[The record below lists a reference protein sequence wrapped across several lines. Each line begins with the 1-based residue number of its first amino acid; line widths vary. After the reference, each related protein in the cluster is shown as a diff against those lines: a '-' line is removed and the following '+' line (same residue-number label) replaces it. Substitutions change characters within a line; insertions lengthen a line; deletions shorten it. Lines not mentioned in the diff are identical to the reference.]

1 MEHEDLIVS
10 MKGIQKSF
18 GGVHALTDG
27 ELTLRKGEV
36 LGLIGENGAGK
47 STLMKIL
54 SGVYQAD
61 AGVMLVDGKEV
72 HYHEPR
78 QALHDGICMIYQELN
93 LVQHLS
99 VGDNIFIG
107 RESQKGWKLDR
118 TKDNRRAEELLKE
131 LELDVSPNTTVSS
144 LTVAKQQMIEI
155 AKGISYDSKVLIMD
169 EPTAALSINEIK
181 DLFRVIQKLK
191 AKGISIIYISHRLE
205 ELFEITDRI
214 TVMRDGAFINT
225 FITKESS
232 LPELIRS
239 MVGREVSWEKKKHS
253 NVAADAP
260 VLLEVQGMESHAI
273 KNASF
278 KLRKGEILGIG
289 GLMGAGRTELARLV
303 FGADWRKHGKILKNG
318 EEIQIR
324 TPHDA
329 VKNGIG
335 YISEDRKALGLALKL
350 SVADNIAMPNWEKF
364 TSHGVVNEKEEMRV
378 AAEMADRVMVKTPS
392 VKQLVMNLSGGN
404 QQKVAIAKW
413 LLRDCDILI
422 FDEPTRGIDIGAKSE
437 IYNLINELIAQGKSI
452 IMISSEMQ
460 ELLSMSDR
468 IIVMCEGSITGELD
482 IADAT
487 QESIMAL
494 AVRALSDSGGIRNE
508 KTKEHKIA
516 VYVPTYYCTFLSG
529 LSLSVFFL
537 LRQEFS
543 DKKFHGKPVGE
554 CVLHYLPGF
563 WYDICHFHR
572 RH

>member
-1 MEHEDLIVS
+1 MKHEDFIVS

-61 AGVMLVDGKEV
+61 AGVMMVDGKEV

-107 RESQKGWKLDR
+107 RESKKGWKLDR
-118 TKDNRRAEELLKE
+118 TKDNGRAEELLKE
-131 LELDVSPNTTVSS
+131 LELDVSPNTIVNT

-169 EPTAALSINEIK
+169 EPTAALSINEIR

-214 TVMRDGAFINT
+214 TVMRDGTYINT

-260 VLLEVQGMESHAI
+260 VLLEVKGMESHAI

-303 FGADWRKHGKILKNG
+303 FGADWRKHGKI
-318 EEIQIR
+318 I
-324 TPHDA
+324 
-329 VKNGIG
+329 KNGIG

-378 AAEMADRVMVKTPS
+378 ASEMADRVMVKTPS

-437 IYNLINELIAQGKSI
+437 IYNLMNALIAQGKSI

-482 IADAT
+482 IADAS

-494 AVRALSDSGGIRNE
+494 AVQRA
-508 KTKEHKIA
+508 
-516 VYVPTYYCTFLSG
+516 V
-529 LSLSVFFL
+529 
-537 LRQEFS
+537 
-543 DKKFHGKPVGE
+543 
-554 CVLHYLPGF
+554 
-563 WYDICHFHR
+563 
-572 RH
+572 

>member
-1 MEHEDLIVS
+1 MKHEDFIVS

-27 ELTLRKGEV
+27 ELTLRKGEI

-61 AGVMLVDGKEV
+61 AGVMMVDGKEV

-107 RESQKGWKLDR
+107 RESKKGWKLDR
-118 TKDNRRAEELLKE
+118 TKDNGRAEELLKE
-131 LELDVSPNTTVSS
+131 LELDVSPNTIVNT

-169 EPTAALSINEIK
+169 EPTAALSINEIR

-214 TVMRDGAFINT
+214 TVMRDGTYINT

-260 VLLEVQGMESHAI
+260 VLL
-273 KNASF
+273 
-278 KLRKGEILGIG
+278 
-289 GLMGAGRTELARLV
+289 AGSTL
-303 FGADWRKHGKILKNG
+303 N
-318 EEIQIR
+318 
-324 TPHDA
+324 
-329 VKNGIG
+329 N
-335 YISEDRKALGLALKL
+335 
-350 SVADNIAMPNWEKF
+350 
-364 TSHGVVNEKEEMRV
+364 
-378 AAEMADRVMVKTPS
+378 
-392 VKQLVMNLSGGN
+392 
-404 QQKVAIAKW
+404 
-413 LLRDCDILI
+413 
-422 FDEPTRGIDIGAKSE
+422 
-437 IYNLINELIAQGKSI
+437 
-452 IMISSEMQ
+452 
-460 ELLSMSDR
+460 
-468 IIVMCEGSITGELD
+468 
-482 IADAT
+482 
-487 QESIMAL
+487 
-494 AVRALSDSGGIRNE
+494 AVRSGYFYGAVAQDPYTMGYEAMMMAVNVLQGGEASDIV
-508 KTKEHKIA
+508 IPA
-516 VYVPTYYCTFLSG
+516 VWFDASNMDDPEISRIL
-529 LSLSVFFL
+529 
-537 LRQEFS
+537 
-543 DKKFHGKPVGE
+543 
-554 CVLHYLPGF
+554 
-563 WYDICHFHR
+563 YD
-572 RH
+572 

>member
-191 AKGISIIYISHRLE
+191 AKALAKQPNAILIAACDSGALDEQMITARDAGIPVIAYDITFDNAPEGSLTATSASDSILAA
-205 ELFEITDRI
+205 
-214 TVMRDGAFINT
+214 GQ
-225 FITKESS
+225 
-232 LPELIRS
+232 
-239 MVGREVSWEKKKHS
+239 
-253 NVAADAP
+253 AAD
-260 VLLEVQGMESHAI
+260 
-273 KNASF
+273 
-278 KLRKGEILGIG
+278 
-289 GLMGAGRTELARLV
+289 EL
-303 FGADWRKHGKILKNG
+303 LKNETVVEKIKAATPENPAVFSVIAPDAIMTVHRDRTSG
-318 EEIQIR
+318 FANRMYELCQEWQPGAVAITGNDAFAKDSEKDPAVIIR
-324 TPHDA
+324 TDIA
-329 VKNGIG
+329 A
-335 YISEDRKALGLALKL
+335 SRADEDIRNLAQ
-350 SVADNIAMPNWEKF
+350 SVVSDSSVLAIF
-364 TSHGVVNEKEEMRV
+364 CVNE
-378 AAEMADRVMVKTPS
+378 ASATGILSATSDGLDLDRTNGKYKDLIVIGFD
-392 VKQLVMNLSGGN
+392 SGSTLN
-404 QQKVAIAKW
+404 
-413 LLRDCDILI
+413 
-422 FDEPTRGIDIGAKSE
+422 
-437 IYNLINELIAQGKSI
+437 N
-452 IMISSEMQ
+452 
-460 ELLSMSDR
+460 
-468 IIVMCEGSITGELD
+468 
-482 IADAT
+482 
-487 QESIMAL
+487 
-494 AVRALSDSGGIRNE
+494 AVRSGYFYGAVAQDPYTMGYEAMMMAINVLQGGEASDIV
-508 KTKEHKIA
+508 IPA
-516 VYVPTYYCTFLSG
+516 VWFDASNMDDPEISRIL
-529 LSLSVFFL
+529 
-537 LRQEFS
+537 
-543 DKKFHGKPVGE
+543 
-554 CVLHYLPGF
+554 
-563 WYDICHFHR
+563 YD
-572 RH
+572 